1 MQPTIRSLLTAF
13 VLLTALPAHA
23 QRTTVFDGS
32 FDKSDIFVVDLG
44 DPAPLSMGIG
54 GLTCLGTSH
63 VSPGGATTPS
73 PQDPAVLPATF
84 GPSNA
89 LRNYVAGRPP
99 LPPLLIDGLLN
110 DCDVVNNFAQVQ
122 AYLNQVLLDANARV
136 TSMNQCMLQVEQAY
150 CDFVATVEA
159 ATVVQNNYVSG
170 LSDPLYMG
178 NSICNQ
184 LSPLGGFGDRC
195 ERARDDITEEIPS
208 YFDDIDMELA
218 FCEAVREDLVAVRA
232 TIPSELN
239 QFEVPDLLEFADAQ
253 LASAQDNHDCLQ
265 DLHADLADVVGSINL
280 PYAQT
285 GCDDCS
291 GEPGLGL
298 VLDTSTILDV
308 GPDSGILLGI
318 ASIFAATATIVPDVD
333 LAARYTLLAQNLGN
347 IPAERVLRIE
357 VPSEGPGEAI
367 MLGLRDGALP
377 DDGVSPLAVLLRLV
391 PVAPGTSANPL
402 DRRVM
407 RDAWR
412 ALSRA
417 VDPGATVADLDDD
430 DSDGVRDSFETQTGT
445 FASHSDTGTSSDFV
459 DSDGARFTDGA
470 ELFAGTDPNDLMSY
484 PMAALATLPAL
495 GPVATTVMGV
505 VVSGLGA
512 AMLRRRSRRTPHVD

>member
-1 MQPTIRSLLTAF
+1 MRRSLLVTF
-13 VLLTALPAHA
+13 LLLVVSPAQA
-23 QRTTVFDGS
+23 QRATVFDGS
-32 FDKSDIFVVDLG
+32 FDKADIFVVDLG
-44 DPAPLSMGIG
+44 DPAPLSRGIG

-63 VSPGGATTPS
+63 VSPGGDTTPS

-89 LRNYVAGRPP
+89 LRDYVAGRPP
-99 LPPLLIDGLLN
+99 LPPLAIDGLLN
-110 DCDVVNNFAQVQ
+110 DCDVVSDFAQVQ

-159 ATVVQNNYVSG
+159 ATVVQNNFIVDG
-170 LSDPLYMG
+170 VDPYYMG
-178 NSICNQ
+178 DSVCKQ
-184 LSPLGGFGDRC
+184 LSPLGSFGDRC
-195 ERARDDITEEIPS
+195 ERARDEITEEIPS
-208 YFDDIDMELA
+208 HFDDIDMELA
-218 FCEAVREDLVAVRA
+218 FCEAVREDLVAVRV

-239 QFEVPDLLEFADAQ
+239 QFQGPDLLEWADAQ
-253 LASAQDNHDCLQ
+253 LAFAQDNYDCLQ
-265 DLHADLADVVGSINL
+265 DLHADLADIVGSINL
-280 PYAQT
+280 PYAQA
-285 GCDDCS
+285 GCDDC
-291 GEPGLGL
+291 GGPGPGLGL

-459 DSDGARFTDGA
+459 DSDGDRFTDGA